1 MLTLPPLNLDKAIH
15 VLDMGLRTVFSPAI
29 ASRPY
34 PADTL
39 SDAKLSGD
47 TKHEATLT
55 DSERK
60 HAAALMRINH
70 VGEVCAQALYSGQAL
85 VSRDPANV
93 EALKQASREEVDHLA
108 WCEQRIHEL
117 GGRKSLLNPL
127 WFGASFGLGVTAGLL
142 GDKWNLGFLA
152 ETEHQ
157 VAAHLH
163 SHLQELPA
171 QDHASR
177 AIVSQMKID
186 EEHHAETAEHLGG
199 ATLPTPVKLAM
210 RLASKVMTRTAYR
223 L

>member
-1 MLTLPPLNLDKAIH
+1 MLTLPPLTMDKVIA
-15 VLDMGLRTVFSPAI
+15 VMDMGLRTVFSPAM

-34 PADTL
+34 PQANDSGTTDAAL
-39 SDAKLSGD
+39 SEK
-47 TKHEATLT
+47 
-55 DSERK
+55 ERR

-93 EALKQASREEVDHLA
+93 EALKEASREEIDHLA
-108 WCEQRIHEL
+108 WCERRITEL
-117 GGRKSLLNPL
+117 GGRKSLLNPV

-157 VAAHLH
+157 VSSHLNSHLH
-163 SHLQELPA
+163 QLPA

-177 AIVSQMKID
+177 AIVAQMKED
-186 EEHHAETAEHLGG
+186 EEQHARTAEQLGG
-199 ATLPTPVKLAM
+199 AALPAPVKLAM
-210 RLASKVMTRTAYR
+210 RLASRVMTQTAYH

>member
-1 MLTLPPLNLDKAIH
+1 MTLPTLSLDKAIA
-15 VLDMGLRTVFSPAI
+15 VVDMGLRTVFSQPSP
-29 ASRPY
+29 SRPY
-34 PADTL
+34 PQAETSDDSAL
-39 SDAKLSGD
+39 SEK
-47 TKHEATLT
+47 
-55 DSERK
+55 ERK

-85 VSRDPANV
+85 VSRNPANV
-93 EALKQASREEVDHLA
+93 EALKEASREEVDHLA
-108 WCEQRIHEL
+108 WCERRIQEL

-157 VAAHLH
+157 VSAHLG
-163 SHLQELPA
+163 SHLKQLPE

-177 AIVSQMKID
+177 AIVTQMKQD
-186 EEHHAETAEHLGG
+186 EEHHADTAEHLGG
-199 ATLPTPVKLAM
+199 AALPAPVKLAM
-210 RLASKVMTRTAYR
+210 RLASKVMTRTAYH

>member
-1 MLTLPPLNLDKAIH
+1 MMLTLPPLTLDKAIAMM
-15 VLDMGLRTVFSPAI
+15 DMGLRTVFSSAV
-29 ASRPY
+29 ASRPN
-34 PADTL
+34 PAAGTVN
-39 SDAKLSGD
+39 
-47 TKHEATLT
+47 EAPLT
-55 DSERK
+55 EEERK

-108 WCEQRIHEL
+108 WCEQRITEL

-127 WFGASFGLGVTAGLL
+127 WYGASFGLGVTAGLL

-157 VAAHLH
+157 VSAHLH
-163 SHLQELPA
+163 SHLHELPA

-177 AIVSQMKID
+177 AIVAQMKTD
-186 EEHHAETAEHLGG
+186 EEQHAQTAEQLGG
-199 ATLPTPVKLAM
+199 AGVQV
-210 RLASKVMTRTAYR
+210 SFNVSI
-223 L
+223 

>member
-1 MLTLPPLNLDKAIH
+1 MLTLPPLTLDKAIAMM
-15 VLDMGLRTVFSPAI
+15 DMGLRTVFSSAM
-29 ASRPY
+29 ASRPN
-34 PADTL
+34 PAAGTVN
-39 SDAKLSGD
+39 
-47 TKHEATLT
+47 EAPLT
-55 DSERK
+55 EEERK

-108 WCEQRIHEL
+108 WCEQRITEL

-127 WFGASFGLGVTAGLL
+127 WYGASFGLGVTAGLL

-157 VAAHLH
+157 VSAHLH
-163 SHLQELPA
+163 SHLHELPA

-177 AIVSQMKID
+177 AIVAQMKTD
-186 EEHHAETAEHLGG
+186 EEQHAHTAEQLGG
-199 ATLPTPVKLAM
+199 TALPGPLKLAM
-210 RLASKVMTRTAYR
+210 RLASKVMTRTAYH

>member
-1 MLTLPPLNLDKAIH
+1 MSSLPPFTLDKVIS
-15 VLDMGLRTVFSPAI
+15 VLDMGLRTVFSQAV
-29 ASRPY
+29 ASRPC
-34 PADTL
+34 PQSSEQSVL
-39 SDAKLSGD
+39 S
-47 TKHEATLT
+47 EA
-55 DSERK
+55 ERQ

-108 WCEQRIHEL
+108 WCEQRIEAL

-127 WFGASFGLGVTAGLL
+127 WYGASFGMGITAGLL

-157 VAAHLH
+157 VAAHLK
-163 SHLQELPA
+163 SHLQDLPV

-177 AIVSQMKID
+177 AIVTQMKTD
-186 EEHHAETAEHLGG
+186 EEQHAQTAEHLGG
-199 ATLPTPVKLAM
+199 AALPGPVKMAM
-210 RLASKVMTRTAYR
+210 RLASKVMTHTAYR

>member
-1 MLTLPPLNLDKAIH
+1 MTPPPLTLDKAIA
-15 VLDMGLRTVFSPAI
+15 VIDMGLRTVFSQAI

-34 PADTL
+34 PQAETA
-39 SDAKLSGD
+39 SDSA
-47 TKHEATLT
+47 LT

-93 EALKQASREEVDHLA
+93 EALKEASREEVDHLA
-108 WCEQRIHEL
+108 WCERRINEL

-157 VAAHLH
+157 VA
-163 SHLQELPA
+163 SHLGNHLQQLPA
-171 QDHASR
+171 DDLTSR
-177 AIVSQMKID
+177 AIVAQMKQD
-186 EEHHAETAEHLGG
+186 EEHHADTAEHLGG
-199 ATLPTPVKLAM
+199 AALPAPVKLAM
-210 RLASKVMTRTAYR
+210 RLASKVMTRTAYH

>member
-1 MLTLPPLNLDKAIH
+1 MLTLPPLSLPPLSLDKAIN

-34 PADTL
+34 PAADI
-39 SDAKLSGD
+39 SANS
-47 TKHEATLT
+47 TLT
-55 DSERK
+55 ESERK

-93 EALKQASREEVDHLA
+93 EALKQASRDEVDHLA
-108 WCEQRIHEL
+108 WCEQRMQEL

-127 WFGASFGLGVTAGLL
+127 WFGASFGLGITAGLL

-157 VAAHLH
+157 VSTHLQ

-177 AIVSQMKID
+177 AIVAQMKED
-186 EEHHAETAEHLGG
+186 EEHHAQTAEQLGG
-199 ATLPTPVKLAM
+199 AALPAPVKLAM
-210 RLASKVMTRTAYR
+210 RLASKVMTRTAYH

>member
-1 MLTLPPLNLDKAIH
+1 MLTLPPVTLDKAIA
-15 VLDMGLRTVFSPAI
+15 VMDMGLRTVFSSAM
-29 ASRPY
+29 ASRPN
-34 PADTL
+34 PAAGTIN
-39 SDAKLSGD
+39 
-47 TKHEATLT
+47 EVPLT
-55 DSERK
+55 EEERK

-108 WCEQRIHEL
+108 WCEQRITEL

-127 WFGASFGLGVTAGLL
+127 WYGASFGLGVTVGLL

-157 VAAHLH
+157 VSAHLH
-163 SHLQELPA
+163 SHLHELPA

-177 AIVSQMKID
+177 AIVAQMKTD
-186 EEHHAETAEHLGG
+186 EEQHAHTAEQLGG
-199 ATLPTPVKLAM
+199 AALPGPVKLAM
-210 RLASKVMTRTAYR
+210 RLASKVMTRTAYH

>member
-1 MLTLPPLNLDKAIH
+1 MTLPPLTLDKAIA
-15 VLDMGLRTVFSPAI
+15 VLDMGLRTVFSQAI
-29 ASRPY
+29 PSRPY
-34 PADTL
+34 PQTETADDSTL
-39 SDAKLSGD
+39 S
-47 TKHEATLT
+47 

-108 WCEQRIHEL
+108 WCERRIGEL

-157 VAAHLH
+157 VSAHLGD
-163 SHLQELPA
+163 HLHELPA

-177 AIVSQMKID
+177 AIVTQMKQD

-199 ATLPTPVKLAM
+199 ATLPAPVKLAM
-210 RLASKVMTRTAYR
+210 RLASKVMTRTAYH

>member
-1 MLTLPPLNLDKAIH
+1 MLTLPLLTLDKAIA
-15 VLDMGLRTVFSPAI
+15 VMDMGLRTVFSPAV

-34 PADTL
+34 PAGETV
-39 SDAKLSGD
+39 SDASM
-47 TKHEATLT
+47 T

-108 WCEQRIHEL
+108 WCEQRITEL

-127 WFGASFGLGVTAGLL
+127 WYGASFGLGLTAGVL
-142 GDKWNLGFLA
+142 GEKWNLGFLA

-157 VAAHLH
+157 VSAHLN

-171 QDHASR
+171 ADNASR
-177 AIVSQMKID
+177 AVVAQMKTD
-186 EEHHAETAEHLGG
+186 EEQHAQTAEQLGG
-199 ATLPTPVKLAM
+199 ASLPAPVKLAM
-210 RLASKVMTRTAYR
+210 RLASKVMTRTAYH

>member
-1 MLTLPPLNLDKAIH
+1 MLPLPPLTLDKAIT

-29 ASRPY
+29 ASRPS
-34 PADTL
+34 PAVEVAHDL
-39 SDAKLSGD
+39 A
-47 TKHEATLT
+47 LT
-55 DSERK
+55 ESERK

-93 EALKQASREEVDHLA
+93 EALKQASCEEVDHLA

-127 WFGASFGLGVTAGLL
+127 WYGASFGLGVTAGLL

-157 VAAHLH
+157 VSAHLH
-163 SHLQELPA
+163 SHLHALPA
-171 QDHASR
+171 DDHASK
-177 AIVSQMKID
+177 AIVAQMKTD
-186 EEHHAETAEHLGG
+186 EEQHAQTAEQLGG
-199 ATLPTPVKLAM
+199 ATLPAPVKLAM
-210 RLASKVMTRTAYR
+210 RLASTVMTRTAYH

>member
-1 MLTLPPLNLDKAIH
+1 MLTLPPLSLDKAIA
-15 VLDMGLRTVFSPAI
+15 VLDMGLRTVFSNAV

-34 PADTL
+34 PVSETS
-39 SDAKLSGD
+39 SDS
-47 TKHEATLT
+47 TLT
-55 DSERK
+55 DRERK
-60 HAAALMRINH
+60 HAAALMRVNH

-93 EALKQASREEVDHLA
+93 EALKQASHDEVDHLA
-108 WCEQRIHEL
+108 WCEQRINEL

-127 WFGASFGLGVTAGLL
+127 WFGASFGLGVAAGLL

-163 SHLQELPA
+163 SHLQALPA
-171 QDHASR
+171 QDHVSR
-177 AIVSQMKID
+177 TIVSQMKID
-186 EEHHAETAEHLGG
+186 EQQHAQTAEQLGG
-199 ATLPTPVKLAM
+199 AALPAPVKRAM
-210 RLASKVMTRTAYR
+210 RLASTVMTRTAYH